1 MMVIDIDIDTMNVL
15 IGATPL
21 LYAAEQGHYD
31 ACALLL
37 DMGANIHSTCKEEGY
52 YKFNA
57 LHLAAEQGH
66 TNVCELLL
74 DRGMDVNATV
84 SDKYPITA
92 LDWAVSNDRLD
103 VAKLLLKRGADP
115 NLRSEY
121 SLLYSAIEYGS
132 STEICKLLID
142 NGINIEDYTADG
154 TPLYMALHQNRDDVA
169 KMLIAKGANTDLSQ
183 IAYRVETG
191 MVLGLIDI
199 LTDMVRNR

>member
-1 MMVIDIDIDTMNVL
+1 MLFRSL

-37 DMGANIHSTCKEEGY
+37 DMGANIHSICKEEGY

-84 SDKYPITA
+84 IPPDKCFVTA
-92 LDWAVSNDRLD
+92 LNWATSNDRLD
-103 VAKLLLKRGADP
+103 VVKLLLKRGADP
-115 NLRSEY
+115 NIRSKY

-142 NGINIEDYTADG
+142 HGANIEDYTADG
-154 TPLYMALHQNRDDVA
+154 TDRKSV
-169 KMLIAKGANTDLSQ
+169 
-183 IAYRVETG
+183 V
-191 MVLGLIDI
+191 
-199 LTDMVRNR
+199 